1 MGIAELFEKH
11 PCKADIISPNAA
23 AELLGVDLME
33 LESLTTERCP
43 ERNLPVIILW
53 GRKFYRRSDVTWW
66 KAEQLAAHPG
76 AAERKEIADLFS
88 RADHAEHNPGYQDYP
103 LACAL
108 RAEARGRL
116 HTWSKRYPAE
126 WTQERA
132 AGGCTVRCLCADNE
146 GNPDTL
152 HLHAK
157 CHLTAPLSASL
168 EGDVL
173 TLRCYVPD
181 CGRTVAKL
189 RVAEIITDSSS
200 GGCGPATTPA
210 AR

>member
-1 MGIAELFEKH
+1 VGIAELFEKH

-88 RADHAEHNPGYQDYP
+88 RADHAEHNPRYQDYA

-126 WTQERA
+126 WTEERA
-132 AGGCTVRCLCADNE
+132 AE
-146 GNPDTL
+146 
-152 HLHAK
+152 
-157 CHLTAPLSASL
+157 
-168 EGDVL
+168 
-173 TLRCYVPD
+173 
-181 CGRTVAKL
+181 L
-189 RVAEIITDSSS
+189 RVAAEHSRDL
-200 GGCGPATTPA
+200 A
-210 AR
+210 AGARVYDCDGSLSEDDRERRAAEFEAEAEKLEALAAEMK